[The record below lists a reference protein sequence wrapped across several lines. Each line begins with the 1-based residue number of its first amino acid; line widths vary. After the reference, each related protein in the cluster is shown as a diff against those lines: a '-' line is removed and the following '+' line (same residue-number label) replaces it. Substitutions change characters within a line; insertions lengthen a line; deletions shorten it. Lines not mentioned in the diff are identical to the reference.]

1 MSEGNTAAFGLPIG
15 TIDGSIS
22 KQAVFAG
29 AILGILVN
37 MSALLVPVLNY
48 IGGGIVAGFVAA
60 YIVGGPRGWLHGIIA
75 GIIAGLVGGGT
86 VAFTG
91 ALIGLY
97 TEPPTLLSDII
108 GIGIVSPMFDG
119 MGGLGLLFIL
129 LVIAAFIA
137 ADSVI
142 GGAIGG
148 LLRTMVDSTF
158 RR

>member
-1 MSEGNTAAFGLPIG
+1 MSGSNTTGFGLSAG
-15 TIDGSIS
+15 VFDVSIS
-22 KQAVFAG
+22 NQAVFAG
-29 AILGILVN
+29 ALLGILVN

-60 YIVGGPRGWLHGIIA
+60 YIVGGPRGWIHGIIA
-75 GIIAGLVGGGT
+75 GVIAGLVGGT
-86 VAFTG
+86 IVAFSG
-91 ALIGLY
+91 LILGY
-97 TEPPTLLSDII
+97 IQPPTLVSDII
-108 GIGIVSPMFDG
+108 GIGLISPMFDG
-119 MGGLGLLFIL
+119 MGAIGSLLII

-148 LLRTMVDSTF
+148 LLRSIIDSTF